1 MTLSTV
7 IAATPRLVPVASRML
22 GLAARMAACLALAAL
37 AACSSTRQGGL
48 DIDRSVQ
55 AKSQNSRVDFVVL
68 HYTSASN
75 EASLKILSQR
85 NVSSHYLITDE
96 PRPRVYL
103 LVDENRRAWH
113 AGVSQWYGRTD
124 MNSGSIG
131 IEIVNQGRQGD
142 AWEPYSPAQIRVL
155 TILLKDIVARHQ
167 IKALNIVGHSDI
179 APQRKIDPGP
189 LFPWRELARQG
200 LGRWYDENR
209 MPAYRDEFQRLGT
222 PDIVWVQKELRRVGY
237 DAPSSGML
245 DKATRNVL
253 AAFQMHY
260 RPELY
265 DGNPDAE
272 TLAILKALP

>member
-1 MTLSTV
+1 
-7 IAATPRLVPVASRML
+7 ML